1 MGREIAHV
9 MGHLGA
15 GWLERPSREQEERTD
30 LLLEA
35 LGLQP
40 GDVAADI
47 GAGTGYFTLPMARA
61 VTPDGR
67 LLAVDIQPEM
77 LSIIQRR
84 MQQEGVS
91 NIETVLATETDP
103 RLPVG
108 AVDLVLLVDAYHEFS
123 HPREVM
129 ERVVGSLSDRGRVIL
144 VEYRGEDPRV
154 PIKPLHKMTVEQA
167 SREMSAVGLK
177 LLEVRDI
184 LPQQHI
190 MVFAKDA
197 GSD

>member
-1 MGREIAHV
+1 
-9 MGHLGA
+9 
-15 GWLERPSREQEERTD
+15 
-30 LLLEA
+30 
-35 LGLQP
+35 
-40 GDVAADI
+40 
-47 GAGTGYFTLPMARA
+47 
-61 VTPDGR
+61 
-67 LLAVDIQPEM
+67 
-77 LSIIQRR
+77 
-84 MQQEGVS
+84 
-91 NIETVLATETDP
+91 
-103 RLPVG
+103 
-108 AVDLVLLVDAYHEFS
+108 
-123 HPREVM
+123 M